1 MSSTIVGTETGSAA
15 GIAQIGIAQIGVV
28 VVGIVLVGIVIF
40 AWRALRRRA
49 MTARMQ
55 ELLRAEGGDARL
67 PRRRRRAPLPIRDS
81 ADVRFSFVMRDVE
94 RQPGDWRSWFRLS
107 LAYADAGDRRRARK
121 AMRQAMRLFAE
132 AKGRGPTAAGTSA

>member
-1 MSSTIVGTETGSAA
+1 MSSTIVVAA
-15 GIAQIGIAQIGVV
+15 T
-28 VVGIVLVGIVIF
+28 GIVVLSLVLV
-40 AWRALRRRA
+40 AWRTIRRRV
-49 MTARMQ
+49 MTVSMH

-121 AMRQAMRLFAE
+121 AMRQAMRLFAQ
-132 AKGRGPTAAGTSA
+132 AKGRGPSAAGTSA